1 MVNLT
6 INNKKVQVPEGTTI
20 LAAAAQVGI
29 KIPTLCYLKE
39 INEIASCRICVVEIE
54 GKETLVASCNTV
66 VEEGMVV
73 YTNSYKAQ
81 HARRM
86 NVQFILSEHD
96 AHCTSCV
103 KSGNCSLQTVANELN
118 IGEVPFEEHYEVNE
132 WPQDFPLIRNASKC
146 IKCMRCVQICEKVQ
160 GLGIWDMINTGKRTS
175 VGVSGR
181 KKITE
186 SDCAVC
192 GQCITHC
199 PVGAL
204 YERDDIDPF
213 MNAVHD
219 PEKIVV
225 VQIAPAVRAA
235 WGEGLDLPR
244 EMATE
249 KRLAA
254 AVRALGVDYVFDTNF
269 SADLTI
275 MEEGNEFLERMTH
288 ADQYSWPMFTS
299 CCPGWVR
306 FVKSQYPDM
315 TKNLST
321 AKSPQ
326 QMFGAVAKSYYAQIL
341 DVDPSPS

>member
-1 MVNLT
+1 
-6 INNKKVQVPEGTTI
+6 
-20 LAAAAQVGI
+20 
-29 KIPTLCYLKE
+29 
-39 INEIASCRICVVEIE
+39 
-54 GKETLVASCNTV
+54 
-66 VEEGMVV
+66 
-73 YTNSYKAQ
+73 
-81 HARRM
+81 M

-225 VQIAPAVRAA
+225 VQIAPAVRFSIR
-235 WGEGLDLPR
+235 GQIFH
-244 EMATE
+244 
-249 KRLAA
+249 
-254 AVRALGVDYVFDTNF
+254 VRW
-269 SADLTI
+269 
-275 MEEGNEFLERMTH
+275 
-288 ADQYSWPMFTS
+288 Q
-299 CCPGWVR
+299 
-306 FVKSQYPDM
+306 
-315 TKNLST
+315 
-321 AKSPQ
+321 
-326 QMFGAVAKSYYAQIL
+326 
-341 DVDPSPS
+341 